1 MARGGSNGKQSFR
14 RIPLQSISFSDV
26 RGEVK
31 GFANSWFF
39 WVHEAF
45 KDALDIRFVERI
57 DREKT
62 AVLRERM
69 SQESSGLPIAELR
82 RRKEESAELKQT
94 HQTVMKAARKQILET
109 EAISPSCTFRA
120 TDSFESRCGKWYI
133 QVTREN
139 NEKIVGTGD
148 DTKISHEELGVEI
161 YRRSTDP
168 ATQWEKH
175 SSAKLQQ
182 SELAQLL
189 KTGKAGTFNLTAD
202 KADAVLPSQLLLF

>member
-1 MARGGSNGKQSFR
+1 MMACGSSNAKHSFR

-26 RGEVK
+26 RGGIK
-31 GFANSWFF
+31 GFANAWFF

-69 SQESSGLPIAELR
+69 SQELSGLPIAELR
-82 RRKEESAELKQT
+82 RRKEESAELKQA
-94 HQTVMKAARKQILET
+94 HQTVMKAARKKILET

-133 QVTREN
+133 QVTRRN
-139 NEKIVGTGD
+139 AKKVVGTGD
-148 DTKISHEELGVEI
+148 DTRISHEELGVEI
-161 YRRSTDP
+161 YRRSTDR
-168 ATQWEKH
+168 ATRWEKH
-175 SSAKLQQ
+175 SSANLRQ
-182 SELAQLL
+182 SDLVQLL
-189 KTGKAGTFNLTAD
+189 KIGNAGTVNLTAD
-202 KADAVLPSQLLLF
+202 AVLSPQLHLF

>member
-1 MARGGSNGKQSFR
+1 MAQGSSNGKPSFR
-14 RIPLQSISFSDV
+14 RIPLQSVSFSDV

-31 GFANSWFF
+31 GFADSWFF

-69 SQESSGLPIAELR
+69 SQELSVLPLAELR

-109 EAISPSCTFRA
+109 EAVSPSCTFRA
-120 TDSFESRCGKWYI
+120 TDSFESRCGKWYV
-133 QVTREN
+133 QVAREN
-139 NEKIVGTGD
+139 HEKIVGTGD
-148 DTKISHEELGVEI
+148 DTRISHEELGVDI

-168 ATQWEKH
+168 VARWKKH

-189 KTGKAGTFNLTAD
+189 KTGKAGTVNLTGDRAD
-202 KADAVLPSQLLLF
+202 VVLPSQFLLF